1 MLFFCFVLFLCLFFF
16 LFSLKITGTRSQVE
30 KLSFHVQNSFV
41 DKCQFA
47 FFFFYPFLMACVPT
61 SNFVRGEASGSVG
74 RRAEVSA
81 SSRSESHRITRSDF
95 SCTPFSPAFVFY
107 FSCRCEWSVALG
119 INDMTRDTLL
129 LEFSQ
134 VRATP
139 IEEARVAFC
148 SASCGNQ
155 ESPSLFSSVFLKK
168 NNNLACS
175 FNIAEKERWI
185 QKGLLKEI

>member
-1 MLFFCFVLFLCLFFF
+1 MCRTLLLINV
-16 LFSLKITGTRSQVE
+16 SLP
-30 KLSFHVQNSFV
+30 
-41 DKCQFA
+41 